1 MKQLHRP
8 ITWTRAIQR
17 FPSSPG
23 FGRWSSY
30 SKKGRCLKHWKLEKC
45 RPWWYSPAASN
56 TPHASSPACFLG
68 VSLHGLIPQL
78 RKIKKFQ
85 KLNPDLAGL
94 VHKNLRLLF
103 RSKSWFQCLAELF
116 WEWNHLD
123 PIAPSHLHSNPSIP
137 VDYPVCT
144 EPQIA
149 HFIWENLAYVTMIQ
163 CCINL
168 ITPLLQ
174 SLAPVA
180 CNEALMLC
188 LPRKCRESF
197 RKWASIVLRK
207 ICSLV
212 ERKVCLI
219 WYEYILY
226 NKYIYAYIYIWSPPE
241 DLPKSFFNCIY
252 NIKCVLSYTKFPTIW
267 VIPSNCRCHKTLK
280 NTVYLYMP
288 FSKLVRNHLL
298 FVF

>member
-1 MKQLHRP
+1 MNPRYS
-8 ITWTRAIQR
+8 A
-17 FPSSPG
+17 FPKFPG
-23 FGRWSSY
+23 LWEMVELQQ
-30 SKKGRCLKHWKLEKC
+30 KWPLPEALKGKLEKC
-45 RPWWYSPAASN
+45 RPWWYSPTASN
-56 TPHASSPACFLG
+56 TPHASSPACIRG

-116 WEWNHLD
+116 LRMKPSWPHR
-123 PIAPSHLHSNPSIP
+123 PIASSFKPKHTGRLPCLHWATNCPFHLGKPGLCYDDPMLHQLDNSSTPVPRTCCLQWSSHVVPP
-137 VDYPVCT
+137 K
-144 EPQIA
+144 E
-149 HFIWENLAYVTMIQ
+149 M
-163 CCINL
+163 
-168 ITPLLQ
+168 
-174 SLAPVA
+174 
-180 CNEALMLC
+180 
-188 LPRKCRESF
+188 PRKFSKVSKHCF
-197 RKWASIVLRK
+197 KKNMQFGWK
-207 ICSLV
+207 
-212 ERKVCLI
+212 KVCLI

-226 NKYIYAYIYIWSPPE
+226 NKYIYVHIYIWSPPE